1 MKNSYLNLSVQE
13 MLVKIREKHID
24 VISIIL
30 EEMNNILPLYIEN
43 IVKNIY
49 NHYNIGGVK

>member
-1 MKNSYLNLSVQE
+1 

-24 VISIIL
+24 VIPIIL
-30 EEMNNILPLYIEN
+30 EELNNILPLYIEN

-49 NHYNIGGVK
+49 NHYNCELEQ

>member
-1 MKNSYLNLSVQE
+1 MKNSYLKPSVQE

-24 VISIIL
+24 VIPIIL
-30 EEMNNILPLYIEN
+30 EELNNILPLYIEN

-49 NHYNIGGVK
+49 NHYNCELEQ